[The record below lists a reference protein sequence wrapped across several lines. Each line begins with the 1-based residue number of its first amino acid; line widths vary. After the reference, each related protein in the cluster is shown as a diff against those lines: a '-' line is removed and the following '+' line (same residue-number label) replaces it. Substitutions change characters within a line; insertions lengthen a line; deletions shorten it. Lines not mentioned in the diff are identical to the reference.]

1 MKTLELFK
9 KTAESKIF
17 KIILWGIL
25 GFIVLLIV
33 FKAGMAVGFKKA
45 SFSYKWGE
53 NYHRNFGGP
62 KKGFLEDFS
71 GRDFLEGYGTFGQI
85 IKIDDLTLV
94 IDGRGD
100 MEKII
105 LIKEDTVIKRFR
117 DNIKLSDLKVDDY
130 VTVIGEPNEEGQI
143 QAKLIRL
150 SPPRPPMRAPF
161 KP

>member
-62 KKGFLEDFS
+62 KKGLLEDFS

>member
-1 MKTLELFK
+1 
-9 KTAESKIF
+9 
-17 KIILWGIL
+17 
-25 GFIVLLIV
+25 
-33 FKAGMAVGFKKA
+33 
-45 SFSYKWGE
+45 
-53 NYHRNFGGP
+53 
-62 KKGFLEDFS
+62 
-71 GRDFLEGYGTFGQI
+71 
-85 IKIDDLTLV
+85 
-94 IDGRGD
+94 